1 MKNEEGQGESMN
13 VENKD
18 VRPQPNPVYADVF
31 HRLGIIEGRLEE
43 VDKKVNLTVQNQAQ
57 IEKDLLGK
65 VDFIS
70 TNLTKINEQ
79 MLVNAALDKAYKEMT
94 QQQTVERREYDR
106 ARLEEKKEVVS
117 QFPKT
122 LAITIQIM
130 TIIAAL
136 WGVFTLIGK

>member
-1 MKNEEGQGESMN
+1 MKNEEGQGEMN

-31 HRLGIIEGRLEE
+31 HRLGMIEGRLEE
-43 VDKKVNLTVQNQAQ
+43 VDKKVNITVQNQAQ

-70 TNLTKINEQ
+70 SNLTKINEQ
-79 MLVNAALDKAYKEMT
+79 MLVNAALDKAYKEM
-94 QQQTVERREYDR
+94 QAQQTIERREYDR
-106 ARLEEKKEVVS
+106 ARMEEKKEAVS

-122 LAITIQIM
+122 LAITIQII
-130 TIIAAL
+130 TIIAAI
-136 WGVFTLIGK
+136 WGVFTLVGK

>member
-1 MKNEEGQGESMN
+1 MKNEEGQGEMN

-136 WGVFTLIGK
+136 WGVFTLVGK